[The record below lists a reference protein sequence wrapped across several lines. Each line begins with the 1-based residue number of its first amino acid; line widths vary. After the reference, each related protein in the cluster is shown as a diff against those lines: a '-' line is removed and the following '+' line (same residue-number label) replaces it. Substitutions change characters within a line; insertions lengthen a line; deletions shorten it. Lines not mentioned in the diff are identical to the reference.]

1 MNDFISGIDREQS
14 LLLPSRIEDYVS
26 DDNPVRFI
34 DAFVDSLDLQ
44 SLGFTHAILAEGAG
58 RPSYNPGDMLK
69 LYIWGYLNQV
79 RSSRKLERECHRNL
93 EVMWLI
99 NGLSPDFKTIA
110 DFRKDNIDS
119 IRKVFREF
127 TKLCIRLDLFSNEL
141 VGIDGTKAVNS
152 RTRNFNAENLESR
165 IKRVDERLAEYM
177 KNMDE
182 NDKAEHLTKEELKEK
197 IEKLKKVKEKY
208 LLLKQELKD
217 KNIKEVSLTDPD
229 SRLMKLPNNGFD
241 ICYNVQ
247 AAVDKKSHL
256 IVSYDV
262 VNSSSDYNQLSTM
275 ALKAK
280 EALNVKNLTVIADM
294 GYFDSNAKRVLIM
307 A

>member
-1 MNDFISGIDREQS
+1 
-14 LLLPSRIEDYVS
+14 LLPLRIEDYVS

-34 DAFVDSLDLQ
+34 DTFVDYLDLQ
-44 SLGFTHAILAEGAG
+44 SMGFTHAILAEGAG
-58 RPSYNPGDMLK
+58 RPSYNLGDMLN

-93 EVMWLI
+93 EVMRLI
-99 NGLSPDFKTIA
+99 NGHSPDFKTIA
-110 DFRKDNIDS
+110 DFRKDNVDS

-141 VGIDGTKAVNS
+141 VGIDGTRVKAVNS
-152 RTRNFNAENLESR
+152 RIRNFNAENLESK
-165 IKRVDERLAEYM
+165 IKRVEERLAEYM

-208 LLLKQELKD
+208 LSLKQELNDRKV
-217 KNIKEVSLTDPD
+217 KEVSLTDPD

-241 ICYNVQ
+241 VCYNVQ

-256 IVSYDV
+256 IASYDA
-262 VNSSSDYNQLSTM
+262 VNSSSDYNQLSSM
-275 ALKAK
+275 AIKAK
-280 EALNVKNLTVIADM
+280 EALNAKNLTVIADM
-294 GYFDSNAKRVLIM
+294 GYLDSNAKHVLIM